1 MRIPTSCYRLQ
12 LSPAFTLDAARAVAP
27 YLRSLGV
34 GDVYL
39 SPILAARPGSTHG
52 YDVVDPS
59 RVSPELGG
67 AEALERLAG
76 ELQRLDM
83 GLVVD
88 IVPNHMAAD
97 HRNPWWWD
105 VLRLGRGSPHAR
117 AFDIEWDAPG
127 AGGRLVLPVL
137 GAPPA
142 AAIERGE
149 LRIVDEDGELRIA
162 YYEHRF
168 PIDPE
173 TGVAA
178 GDGLSALLAAQRYR
192 LEDWRTGVPNYRRF
206 FDIADL
212 PAVAVEHEDVF
223 AAMHAEVLR
232 LVREG
237 TITGLRVDHIDGLRD
252 PQQYLERLRAATGGA
267 YVVVE
272 KILARDERLPQA
284 WAAAGTSGYDF
295 LAIAGGL
302 FVDPGGAA
310 RLHAAHR
317 RVTGLPERFGD
328 IAAAA
333 KRAAL
338 ADLLAP
344 DLDRVARLGLVSAAT
359 SDVEALRAL
368 TVSLDV
374 YRTYVDAAGASPADR
389 DRLAAAAARAEAGT
403 TGALADA
410 IAQPTTE
417 TLPVVLS
424 WQQLTGP
431 VAAKGVE
438 DTALY
443 VDTALLARNEP
454 GCAPDWPF
462 TDAAEF
468 HRRCGEHA
476 GRHPLNATSTH
487 DTKRSEDVRM
497 RISALSELGGEWES
511 AFARWHDLNTPL
523 RARPDAAPN
532 ANEEWLLYQTLV
544 GAWPI
549 DADRICAYMTKA
561 VREAKVH
568 TSWIAPDES
577 YEADLRRFATD
588 ALASTNA
595 AFLADLDRLAGRCA
609 AIGSRSSLALLVLK
623 LAAPGV
629 PDVYWGNEDWD
640 LSLVDPDNRRPVDFA
655 ARAGGRAADSP
666 KLLVT
671 RAGLE
676 LRRRERELF
685 VYGSYVPIE
694 AAGRH
699 ADRVLAFARVHASR
713 WVIAAVARLTAGLDG
728 WGDTRLVLPAGAPE
742 RWHDVLT
749 GTAVTDPSATT
760 LFASLPAALLVAK

>member
-12 LSPAFTLDAARAVAP
+12 LSPAFTLDDARAAAP
-27 YLRSLGV
+27 YLRSLGI

-76 ELQRLDM
+76 ELRRLDM

-105 VLRLGRGSPHAR
+105 VLRLGRGSRHAR
-117 AFDIEWDAPG
+117 AFDIDWDAPG
-127 AGGRLVLPVL
+127 AGGKLVLPVL
-137 GAPPA
+137 GSPA
-142 AAIERGE
+142 ATAVEHGE
-149 LRIVDEDGELRIA
+149 LRLVDDDGELRIG

-168 PIDPE
+168 PIAPD
-173 TGVAA
+173 TGAAA
-178 GDGLSALLAAQRYR
+178 GDGISALLAAQPYR

-223 AAMHAEVLR
+223 AAMHAEVVR

-237 TITGLRVDHIDGLRD
+237 TITGLRIDHIDGLRD
-252 PQQYLERLRAATGGA
+252 PQQYLERLRDATGGA

-272 KILARDERLPQA
+272 KILARDERLPRA

-295 LAIAGGL
+295 LALAGGL
-302 FVDPGGAA
+302 FVDPDGAA

-328 IAAAA
+328 IATAA

-344 DLDRVARLGLVSAAT
+344 DFERVARLAGASA
-359 SDVEALRAL
+359 DPVALRGL

-374 YRTYVDAAGASPADR
+374 YRTYVGAAGASPADR
-389 DRLAAAAARAEAGT
+389 DRLDAAAARAGT
-403 TGALADA
+403 GAGALAEA
-410 IAQPTTE
+410 IGHPTAE
-417 TLPVVLS
+417 TLPFVLR

-462 TDAAEF
+462 TAAAEF
-468 HRRCGEHA
+468 HRRCGERA
-476 GRHPLNATSTH
+476 SGHPLNATSTH

-511 AFARWHDLNTPL
+511 AFARWRDLNSPL
-523 RARPDAAPN
+523 RARPDAAPDS
-532 ANEEWLLYQTLV
+532 NEEWLLYQTLV

-549 DADRICAYMTKA
+549 GADRICAYLTKA

-568 TSWIAPDES
+568 TSWIAPDEA

-588 ALASTNA
+588 ALAPTNA
-595 AFLADLDRLAGRCA
+595 AFLADLDRLARRCA
-609 AIGSRSSLALLVLK
+609 AIGARSSLGLLVLK

-629 PDVYWGNEDWD
+629 PDIYWGNEDWD

-655 ARAGGRAADSP
+655 ARGTESTKRA
-666 KLLVT
+666 VT
-671 RAGLE
+671 RAGLR
-676 LRRRERELF
+676 LRRREPELF
-685 VYGSYVPIE
+685 AHGTYLPLEV
-694 AAGRH
+694 AGRH
-699 ADRVLAFARVHASR
+699 ADRVLAFARVHAGR
-713 WVIAAVARLTAGLDG
+713 WVIAAVPRLTEGLDG
-728 WGDTRLVLPAGAPE
+728 WGDTRLVLPAEAPT
-742 RWHDVLT
+742 RWEGVLT
-749 GTAVTDPSATT
+749 GEQPLDVTADT
-760 LFASLPAALLVAK
+760 LFASLPAALLMAT